1 MSAERSIDKRV
12 GGGLGLTGHELLNS
26 PKPLSVVVLN
36 DLDNTTFNTGVCGVN
51 VFRQLLVE
59 ELGQGVDLN
68 FEADHAYKWDQLSD
82 WAIKRGVSESRAG
95 ELEGMVWGDVSFYQM
110 IKPLAGASELID
122 WLVDNEIDLRF
133 HTSRPAQRRAAT
145 YRNIKEHFP
154 KVYSPFSIDI
164 RASSDEDRMSF
175 KSRNAIRWVKEYGR
189 VVFVDDNPDDA
200 EMMLKATEGLEI
212 FGILVPFGKV
222 AVNDY
227 LLNHDRLIIIPG
239 DFIDRGLWGVY
250 EYLTSLQATI

>member
-12 GGGLGLTGHELLNS
+12 GGGLGLTGHELLNP

-51 VFRQLLVE
+51 IFKKLLVE
-59 ELGQGVDLN
+59 ELGQDVDLN

-82 WAIKRGVSESRAG
+82 WAINRGVSESRAG

-110 IKPLAGASELID
+110 IEPLAGASELID
-122 WLVDNEIDLRF
+122 WLVNNEIDLRF

-154 KVYSPFSIDI
+154 EIYSPFKIDI
-164 RASSDEDRMSF
+164 RLSDDEDRSF
-175 KSRNAIRWVKEYGR
+175 FKPKNAIRRANEYGR
-189 VVFVDDNPDDA
+189 VVFVDDNPDDV
-200 EMMLKATEGLEI
+200 EMMLRATKSLEVY
-212 FGILVPFGKV
+212 GILVSFRGV

-227 LLNHDRLIIIPG
+227 LLYHDRLIIISG

-250 EYLTSLQATI
+250 EYLTGKA